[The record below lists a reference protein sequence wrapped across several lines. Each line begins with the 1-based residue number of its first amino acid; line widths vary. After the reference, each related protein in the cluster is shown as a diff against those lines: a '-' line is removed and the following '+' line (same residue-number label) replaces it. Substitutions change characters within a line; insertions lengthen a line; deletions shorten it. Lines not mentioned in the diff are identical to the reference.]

1 MPREYTYGPFQ
12 SRRLGLSLGVNVLAN
27 YKLCTYNC
35 VYCEIGLTKKE
46 NLVSPNYR
54 IKLPP
59 SPNFRKELI
68 SILNYVPHL
77 NSITFGYNGEPTLN
91 ENLLD
96 FLKIASDVRREL
108 KWTNKEPILTLF
120 TNSSTL
126 YIDKIRERVK
136 QFELVLAKL
145 DAANVVD
152 FKRTNRP
159 YHDTPNIEMMI
170 ESLIKLKHELPKE
183 HKLAIQCLIYN
194 SYKGDFIPN
203 NNSQNISDLANAL
216 KRIKPN
222 IVQIYSTA
230 RIPAEYFV
238 FALDDDRK
246 REIAAIF
253 NKIIDDSKTEIN
265 IY

>member
-35 VYCEIGLTKKE
+35 VYCEIGLTQKE
-46 NLVSPNYR
+46 NLVSPNYG

-68 SILNYVPHL
+68 SILKYVPHL

-96 FLKIASDVRREL
+96 FLKIALDVRSEL
-108 KWTNKEPILTLF
+108 KWTNKEPLLTLF

-126 YIDKIRERVK
+126 YIDKIREGVK

-145 DAANVVD
+145 DAANAID

-159 YHDTPNIEMMI
+159 HHDTPNSEMI
-170 ESLIKLKHELPKE
+170 VESLIKLKQELPKD
-183 HKLAIQCLIYN
+183 HKLAIQCLIFN
-194 SYKGDFIPN
+194 SYKEDFIPN
-203 NNSQNISDLANAL
+203 NNSKNIIDVAQAL
-216 KRIKPN
+216 RKIKPN

-238 FALDDDRK
+238 FAIDDNRK
-246 REIAAIF
+246 REIAAF
-253 NKIIDDSKTEIN
+253 FKEIIDDDKTEIN